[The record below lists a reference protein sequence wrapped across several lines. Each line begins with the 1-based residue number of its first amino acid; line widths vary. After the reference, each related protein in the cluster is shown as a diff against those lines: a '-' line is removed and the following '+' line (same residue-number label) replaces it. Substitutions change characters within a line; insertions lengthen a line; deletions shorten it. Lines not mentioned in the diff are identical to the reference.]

1 MKHKS
6 PSIGWAALSTVP
18 RGLLFTLAF
27 GIVVAAPFTH
37 ARADSATVLPLSLS
51 MEAVNEAIRAC
62 DAKGYKVT
70 VSVVDPDGVVKI
82 QARGDGTPIH
92 SQRFSFRKAYT
103 IVSMGPM
110 FGVDTSSA
118 LVKLISTFP
127 QGLSNVQ
134 SGSTELLFLPGAV
147 LIKVGKETI
156 GSIGVSGA
164 PLSTEDEFCAQ
175 AGIAKIQS
183 RLDAKQQ

>member
-1 MKHKS
+1 
-6 PSIGWAALSTVP
+6 
-18 RGLLFTLAF
+18 
-27 GIVVAAPFTH
+27 
-37 ARADSATVLPLSLS
+37 
-51 MEAVNEAIRAC
+51 MEAVSEAIRDC

-118 LVKLISTFP
+118 LVKLIAHSHR
-127 QGLSNVQ
+127 
-134 SGSTELLFLPGAV
+134 
-147 LIKVGKETI
+147 
-156 GSIGVSGA
+156 
-164 PLSTEDEFCAQ
+164 D
-175 AGIAKIQS
+175 
-183 RLDAKQQ
+183 